1 MALIW
6 ANKKWPVLL
15 TNRKGR
21 KETMGPLPWP
31 MVSRQWRA
39 EAASLMS
46 QVKSSP
52 KAPLIWRSMNPGAK
66 KKLKHLLKQ
75 KKYKLGAHE
84 LTNNVSIAV
93 YFSVPPFSK
102 EKIRKQ
108 YNFPMKEH
116 GVANFLGA
124 KIIYF
129 YFNVL

>member
-1 MALIW
+1 
-6 ANKKWPVLL
+6 
-15 TNRKGR
+15 
-21 KETMGPLPWP
+21 
-31 MVSRQWRA
+31 
-39 EAASLMS
+39 
-46 QVKSSP
+46 
-52 KAPLIWRSMNPGAK
+52 MNPGAK

-116 GVANFLGA
+116 GMANFLWA
-124 KIIYF
+124 KNYLLLF
-129 YFNVL
+129 